1 MKRFSQNTIWDF
13 DASDADIRA
22 SLKVSVSPTQ
32 LFFDESRRHSVEG
45 VACSIVAHTFLH
57 ESPKRCANAV
67 FSWAETAVNKAV
79 IWICL

>member
-45 VACSIVAHTFLH
+45 VACSIVAHTHFCMSLQ
-57 ESPKRCANAV
+57 KGAQMQ
-67 FSWAETAVNKAV
+67 FSAGQKQR
-79 IWICL
+79 